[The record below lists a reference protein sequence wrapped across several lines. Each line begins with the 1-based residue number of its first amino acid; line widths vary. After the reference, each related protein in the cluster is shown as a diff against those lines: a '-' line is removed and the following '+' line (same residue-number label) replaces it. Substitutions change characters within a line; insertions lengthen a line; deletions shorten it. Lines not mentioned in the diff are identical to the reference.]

1 MAEPLICVQELSLSL
16 PHEEVR
22 RRILDQVSFDLY
34 PNEVLGLV
42 GESGSGKTMTSLAI
56 IGLLPSSAQELSGK
70 IWFEGRDLLALSD
83 REMRAVRGAQIAMVF
98 QSPLSAL
105 NPLQRAGDQVA
116 RAVRIHRKLRKDE
129 AYDTAVALLHQVGIP
144 DATARARAYPHQL
157 SGGMAQRVLVAMMLA
172 CQPTLLIADEP
183 TTGLDVTVQAQI
195 FELIRDIQADTGA
208 TVLLI
213 THDLGVVSEV
223 CHRVAVMYAGQI
235 METAPVSALFENPR
249 HPYTERLL
257 SSILRVD
264 VPRDLDTTQALHPIR
279 LDYDTVGCRFAAQCP
294 YVLPICQERRPAPS
308 SVVEGHTVFCHKYT
322 DEGP

>member
-1 MAEPLICVQELSLSL
+1 MAEPLLRVEELSLAF
-16 PHEEVR
+16 PHEETTR
-22 RRILDQVSFDLY
+22 CILDRVSFNLY

-56 IGLLPSSAQELSGK
+56 IGLLPSTAQVLGGHV
-70 IWFEGRDLLALSD
+70 WFEGRDLLALSD
-83 REMRAVRGAQIAMVF
+83 REMRAVRGAQIAMIF
-98 QSPLSAL
+98 QNPLSAL

-116 RAVRIHRKLRKDE
+116 RAVRIHRRLPKEE
-129 AYDTAVALLHQVGIP
+129 AYDTAVALLSQVGIP
-144 DATARARAYPHQL
+144 DAASRARSYPHQL

-172 CQPTLLIADEP
+172 CQPALLIADEP

-195 FELIRDIQADTGA
+195 FELIKDIQADTGT

-235 METAPVSALFENPR
+235 MERAPVESLFERPQ

-264 VPRDLDTTQALHPIR
+264 QPKELDTTQALLPIS
-279 LDYDTVGCRFAAQCP
+279 LDYDTLGCRFANQCP
-294 YVLPICQERRPAPS
+294 YVLPICREQRPAPLAIAQ
-308 SVVEGHTVFCHKYT
+308 EHTVFCHKYT
-322 DEGP
+322 DEAP